1 MERRMEPRR
10 EGEWWEDQGLGELGL
25 LGLRDTGLT
34 LALMPLKPL
43 LWSQV
48 HRELRQPLPTPQ
60 LQKMPQG
67 GLWSGPQYGLRN
79 SWGAVV

>member
-10 EGEWWEDQGLGELGL
+10 EGEWREDQGLGELGL

-48 HRELRQPLPTPQ
+48 H
-60 LQKMPQG
+60 
-67 GLWSGPQYGLRN
+67 
-79 SWGAVV
+79 